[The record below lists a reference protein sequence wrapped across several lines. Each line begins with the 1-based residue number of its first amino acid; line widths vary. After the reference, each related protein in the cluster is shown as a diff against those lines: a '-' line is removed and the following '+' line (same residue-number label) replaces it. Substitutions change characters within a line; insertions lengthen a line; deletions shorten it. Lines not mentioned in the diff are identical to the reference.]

1 MSLEI
6 AIQNLT
12 AEIIALRQAFVAGTT
27 ITQVPQTTGQIV
39 GGINAA
45 AGQQFNQA
53 QAKVQTQQTFTPPV
67 AQVQT
72 QQTFTPPVAQATFAP
87 PPVATAPA
95 VVAAPAPGACPIV
108 DQKTLVEY
116 VMDAYKTLGPQK
128 GAAIQS
134 VLNNC
139 QVQAINECRPEH
151 YAYIHQCVE
160 QLKAS

>member
-6 AIQNLT
+6 AVQNLT
-12 AEIIALRQAFVAGTT
+12 AEIISLRQLLQSQSSNT
-27 ITQVPQTTGQIV
+27 I
-39 GGINAA
+39 
-45 AGQQFNQA
+45 QA
-53 QAKVQTQQTFTPPV
+53 QPAPVATVPAFTPP
-67 AQVQT
+67 AAAPAVQ
-72 QQTFTPPVAQATFAP
+72 FV
-87 PPVATAPA
+87 PPVATAHAFVPPATA
-95 VVAAPAPGACPIV
+95 VVAAPPVVPAPAPGACPIV

-128 GAAIQS
+128 GAQIQG

-139 QVQAINECRPEH
+139 QVQSINECRPEH

>member
-6 AIQNLT
+6 AVQNLT
-12 AEIIALRQAFVAGTT
+12 AEIIALRQIIQAGGVGNAQSAPAAT
-27 ITQVPQTTGQIV
+27 VP
-39 GGINAA
+39 AA
-45 AGQQFNQA
+45 AS
-53 QAKVQTQQTFTPPV
+53 VFTPPATA
-67 AQVQT
+67 AQFQPPAAAV
-72 QQTFTPPVAQATFAP
+72 FTPPAQQVQQAQQAQQAQYQP
-87 PPVATAPA
+87 LAA
-95 VVAAPAPGACPIV
+95 VAAPAPGACPIV

-128 GAAIQS
+128 GAAIQG

-139 QVQAINECRPEH
+139 QVQSINECRPEH

>member
-6 AIQNLT
+6 AVQNLT
-12 AEIIALRQAFVAGTT
+12 AEIISLRQLLQSQSGNSV
-27 ITQVPQTTGQIV
+27 
-39 GGINAA
+39 
-45 AGQQFNQA
+45 QA
-53 QAKVQTQQTFTPPV
+53 QPA
-67 AQVQT
+67 
-72 QQTFTPPVAQATFAP
+72 
-87 PPVATAPA
+87 PVATAVPAFTPPTAAPVPQFVSPVAAPVFTPPAAVTVPA

-128 GAAIQS
+128 GAQIQG

-139 QVQAINECRPEH
+139 QVQSINECRPEH

>member
-6 AIQNLT
+6 AVQNLT
-12 AEIIALRQAFVAGTT
+12 AEIIALRQ
-27 ITQVPQTTGQIV
+27 IIQTS
-39 GGINAA
+39 GIGSAPAA
-45 AGQQFNQA
+45 Q
-53 QAKVQTQQTFTPPV
+53 V
-67 AQVQT
+67 AQV
-72 QQTFTPPVAQATFAP
+72 AQFQAPAAQTFAP
-87 PPVATAPA
+87 PAAAAAPVFTPPA
-95 VVAAPAPGACPIV
+95 AAQFTPPAAVAAPAPGACPIV

-128 GAAIQS
+128 GAAIQG

-139 QVQAINECRPEH
+139 QVQSINECRPEH

>member
-12 AEIIALRQAFVAGTT
+12 AEVIGLRQFLQAQIGTG
-27 ITQVPQTTGQIV
+27 VQTTAAPV
-39 GGINAA
+39 FTPPAA
-45 AGQQFNQA
+45 APVFTPPA
-53 QAKVQTQQTFTPPV
+53 AAAPVFTPPV
-67 AQVQT
+67 AA
-72 QQTFTPPVAQATFAP
+72 PVAAP
-87 PPVATAPA
+87 V
-95 VVAAPAPGACPIV
+95 VVAAPPPGACPIV
-108 DQKTLVEY
+108 DQKSLVEY

-128 GAAIQS
+128 GASIQA

-139 QVQAINECRPEH
+139 QVQSINECRPEH

>member
-6 AIQNLT
+6 AVQNLT
-12 AEIIALRQAFVAGTT
+12 AEIISLRQLLQSQSG
-27 ITQVPQTTGQIV
+27 
-39 GGINAA
+39 NAV
-45 AGQQFNQA
+45 QA
-53 QAKVQTQQTFTPPV
+53 QPAPVATVPAFTPPV
-67 AQVQT
+67 ATPVAQFAPPAAAPV
-72 QQTFTPPVAQATFAP
+72 FTPPAAVA
-87 PPVATAPA
+87 APA

-116 VMDAYKTLGPQK
+116 VMDAYKTLGPQR
-128 GAAIQS
+128 GAAIQG

-139 QVQAINECRPEH
+139 QVQSINECRPEH

>member
-6 AIQNLT
+6 AVQNLT
-12 AEIIALRQAFVAGTT
+12 AEIISLRQLLQSQSQSG
-27 ITQVPQTTGQIV
+27 
-39 GGINAA
+39 NAV
-45 AGQQFNQA
+45 QA
-53 QAKVQTQQTFTPPV
+53 QPAPVATAPAFTPPAAAAVPQFVPPV
-67 AQVQT
+67 AAPV
-72 QQTFTPPVAQATFAP
+72 FTPPAAVA
-87 PPVATAPA
+87 APA

-128 GAAIQS
+128 GAQIQG

-139 QVQAINECRPEH
+139 QVQSINECRPEH